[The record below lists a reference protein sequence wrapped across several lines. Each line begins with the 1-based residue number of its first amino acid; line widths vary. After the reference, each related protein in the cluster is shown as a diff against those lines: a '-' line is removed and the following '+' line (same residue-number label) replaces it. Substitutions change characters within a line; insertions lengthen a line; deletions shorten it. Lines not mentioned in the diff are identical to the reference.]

1 MVEIDGEKS
10 ICYFSNLLP
19 SENLQNII
27 NHIMYMYRS
36 IQLRVTLLA
45 RDLTPTAIGGGGS
58 KLCLHEIHSE

>member
-1 MVEIDGEKS
+1 MFAYLYRNVNGITIIEMVEIDGEKS

-36 IQLRVTLLA
+36 IQL
-45 RDLTPTAIGGGGS
+45 
-58 KLCLHEIHSE
+58 